1 MAVYVPLP
9 GSKRSL
15 LPNSRPAG
23 PVDPS
28 EIASLTVRVRSSGD
42 TAALAKRVYDQA
54 SQPLASRTY
63 LTREELAA
71 QHGASKD
78 DLDKIEALAQKHN
91 LFVVHRNAAERSI
104 VLRGKLSDLLAAFP
118 ADVQIYHHSTGTY
131 RGRQG
136 EISIPQELDKIVTG
150 VFGFDT
156 RPKHRRSPVQQVT
169 PESGPGGANGVA
181 ATEFAKRYNFPATF
195 N

>member
-78 DLDKIEALAQKHN
+78 DLDKIEAFAQKHN
-91 LFVVHRNAAERSI
+91 LFVVHRSGAERSI
-104 VLRGKLSDLLAAFP
+104 VLRG
-118 ADVQIYHHSTGTY
+118 
-131 RGRQG
+131 
-136 EISIPQELDKIVTG
+136 
-150 VFGFDT
+150 
-156 RPKHRRSPVQQVT
+156 
-169 PESGPGGANGVA
+169 
-181 ATEFAKRYNFPATF
+181 
-195 N
+195 

>member
-23 PVDPS
+23 PVDPL

-42 TAALAKRVYDQA
+42 TASLAKRVYDQA

-63 LTREELAA
+63 LTRDELAA

-78 DLDKIEALAQKHN
+78 DLDKIEAFAQKHN
-91 LFVVHRNAAERSI
+91 LFVVHRSGAERSI
-104 VLRGKLSDLLAAFP
+104 VLRG
-118 ADVQIYHHSTGTY
+118 
-131 RGRQG
+131 
-136 EISIPQELDKIVTG
+136 
-150 VFGFDT
+150 
-156 RPKHRRSPVQQVT
+156 
-169 PESGPGGANGVA
+169 N
-181 ATEFAKRYNFPATF
+181 
-195 N
+195 